1 VQLLLALPRPAT
13 LGRRCRG
20 RHAAEGA
27 RRGTVTAPS
36 ICGWP
41 RAYSLPLY
49 RTTPL
54 YKTLTETSLAHLPF
68 LLPHE
73 RQAERRAVHRNSSPP
88 RPTPSQFQRPKA
100 SSPPLLAPRPTLA
113 ELCPLLNRNR
123 VNPVPP
129 LPLEKPEPPPHRR
142 PPSAPPPA
150 EIGTEIASPQLHDAR
165 ARSILQRSSAPRREH
180 GRTATA
186 AAIPRRRPCSAALPC
201 AHHLPTCAPH
211 SVDGIGPV
219 CPSPKPRRRREH
231 TGQAATAAIWA
242 WQGPHCN
249 LSFNSRVPY
258 AKPEGLSA
266 SFSFSLVCKS
276 CQIIKLIEICRKIQK
291 LSNQFCYTPEV

>member
-1 VQLLLALPRPAT
+1 MA
-13 LGRRCRG
+13 
-20 RHAAEGA
+20 
-27 RRGTVTAPS
+27 TAPLV
-36 ICGWP
+36 CGWP
-41 RAYSLPLY
+41 RAYSLPLC

-54 YKTLTETSLAHLPF
+54 YKTSAEASLAHLPF

-73 RQAERRAVHRNSSPP
+73 RQAERRAVRRISSLP
-88 RPTPSQFQRPKA
+88 RPTPSQFQHPKA

-129 LPLEKPEPPPHRR
+129 LPPAKPEPPPRRR

-150 EIGTEIASPQLHDAR
+150 KIGTEIASPRLHDAC
-165 ARSILQRSSAPRREH
+165 AHSIFLRSPAPHREH
-180 GRTATA
+180 GRAATA
-186 AAIPRRRPCSAALPC
+186 AEILRRQPCFAAFLC
-201 AHHLPTCAPH
+201 AHHPPMCAPRPIDR
-211 SVDGIGPV
+211 VGPV
-219 CPSPKPRRRREH
+219 SPRPKPRCRREH
-231 TGQAATAAIWA
+231 AGQAATAAILA
-242 WQGPHCN
+242 WLGPQCN

-276 CQIIKLIEICRKIQK
+276 CQLVKLI
-291 LSNQFCYTPEV
+291 